1 MRFKHLSN
9 YDTVLEKKYPQALAF
24 DDITIKPRTSRL
36 ESRGDCITKT
46 SLTRNTWLDIPI
58 IGSPMDTVTEW
69 KMAKTLGELGG
80 IGFIHRFMSIE
91 DQMEHIELAH
101 ERADVD
107 ILVGGTIG
115 ATNDYLERAHELKNA
130 GASVLLIDVA
140 HGDSHLVIA
149 ALETLKNELDID
161 IIAGSVSTYRGTEK
175 LLDRGADGIRV
186 GQGNGSLCETRV
198 KTGCGVPQVT
208 ALIEA
213 QRALAAYNQKTFGF
227 TLSGKDSPTIISCG
241 GIRVPGDLAKALVVG
256 ADTVILGSLLAGT
269 KETPGDIM
277 RMGEWPNEQL
287 FKQYRGSASI
297 ESKRA
302 RGEAENNIEG
312 NSKLIPYKGKAKRI
326 INDLMDGLRSAM
338 SYSGA
343 ADMRVFKEFSQFY
356 TVTNAGLQESQPHLR
371 R

>member
-1 MRFKHLSN
+1 MRFKMLTK

-24 DDITIKPRTSRL
+24 DDITIKPRKSRL

-46 SLTRNTWLDIPI
+46 PLTRHTWLDIPV

-91 DQMEHIELAH
+91 DQAGQIELAH
-101 ERADVD
+101 HEAESD

-115 ATNDYLERAHELKNA
+115 ATKDYLERAHELKNA
-130 GASVLLIDVA
+130 GASVILIDVA
-140 HGDSHLVIA
+140 HGDSHLVFN
-149 ALETLKNELDID
+149 ALEILKKEIDID
-161 IIAGSVSTYRGTEK
+161 VIAGSVSTYQGTLN
-175 LLDRGADGIRV
+175 LLNHGADGIRV
-186 GQGNGSLCETRV
+186 GQGNGSLCETRI

-213 QRALAAYNQKTFGF
+213 QRALASYNERTTGSVF
-227 TLSGKDSPTIISCG
+227 SGKNSPTIISCG

-277 RMGEWPNEQL
+277 RMGDWPNEQL

-302 RGEAENNIEG
+302 RGEVENNIEG
-312 NSKLIPYKGKAKRI
+312 NSKLIPYKGKTKRI
-326 INDLMDGLRSAM
+326 IDDLMDGLKSAM

-343 ADMRVFKEFSQFY
+343 KDMRVFKEFSQFY